1 MRRHEIRNMKRCK
14 YLKKKRKEKE
24 NTAKIYMLICSPY
37 ASDTFH
43 EQPIIWKVIMR
54 FRFKFDYWQSVEI
67 TFADLIAKS
76 TRKSQRPVDMMEL
89 QSNEAG
95 E

>member
-1 MRRHEIRNMKRCK
+1 
-14 YLKKKRKEKE
+14 
-24 NTAKIYMLICSPY
+24 
-37 ASDTFH
+37 
-43 EQPIIWKVIMR
+43 MR